1 MGDATMANRMQG
13 IKSGPHPDKALS
25 AVFVR
30 TVKKAGKYFDG
41 HGLFLRVEKSGA
53 RRWVQRIVI
62 KGKRREIGLGA
73 PALVSLA
80 EAREKALE
88 NRKLARAGGDPL
100 KARREAQAMLT
111 FEEAAEKVHALHL
124 PTWRNQKHAAQW
136 INTLREYAFPHFG
149 KMRLAD
155 VTTADVLA
163 ALTPIW
169 TAKPETARRVRQ
181 RIRTVMKW
189 AVAQGWRQDNPAEA
203 IAKALP
209 KHDMRNV
216 KHRLALPY
224 AEVAGCIE
232 TVRQSRAG
240 LATKLALEFIILTA
254 TRSNETR
261 LTRWEEIDF
270 DKEEWLI
277 PAERMKGMR
286 PHRLPLS
293 ARALEILQE
302 AKALDDESG
311 LVFHGTKR
319 GKPLSDMTLS
329 KLVKELGFKA
339 DVHGFRTS
347 FKTWAQEQT
356 NFPNEVSEAA
366 LSHVVKN
373 KAEAAYAR
381 SDLLDKRRKLM
392 NAWAS
397 YLSAENGRANKLEAG
412 RG

>member
-1 MGDATMANRMQG
+1 MGDATMANKMLG

-25 AVFVR
+25 SAFVR

-41 HGLFLRVEKSGA
+41 QGLILRVEKSGT

-100 KARREAQAMLT
+100 KARREAMAMLT
-111 FEEAAEKVHALHL
+111 FEKAAEKVHELHL
-124 PTWRNQKHAAQW
+124 PTWRNPKHAAQW
-136 INTLREYAFPHFG
+136 INTLKEYAFPHFG
-149 KMRLAD
+149 DKSLAD

-181 RIRTVMKW
+181 RIGAVMKW
-189 AVAQGWRQDNPAEA
+189 AMAQGWRQDNPAEA

-209 KHDMRNV
+209 KHDMRKV
-216 KHRLALPY
+216 KHRVALPY
-224 AEVAGCIE
+224 TEVAECIE

-240 LATKLALEFIILTA
+240 RATKLALEFVILTA

-261 LTRWEEIDF
+261 LARWEEIDL
-270 DKEEWLI
+270 DNAEWLI
-277 PAERMKGMR
+277 PAERMRKTWR
-286 PHRLPLS
+286 PHRVPLS
-293 ARALEILQE
+293 ARSVEILRE

-311 LVFHGTKR
+311 LVFPGTKR
-319 GKPLSDMTLS
+319 GKSLSDMTLS

-347 FKTWAQEQT
+347 LKTWAQEQT
-356 NFPNEVSEAA
+356 HFPDSVSEAA

-381 SDLLDKRRKLM
+381 SDLFDKRRKLM
-392 NAWAS
+392 DAWAS
-397 YLSAENGRANKLEAG
+397 FLGAGKGRL
-412 RG
+412 